1 MSAFKAPPFLY
12 SMFDKLQTSWQDST
26 MPTLNFKQI
35 KATFL
40 LIDMA
45 LTRIQSGKWW
55 VGLVLSGCGY
65 YNDMEHNY
73 VFSGAKEINLTASV
87 EHLRDNR
94 PHMVKTKV
102 CTCV

>member
-1 MSAFKAPPFLY
+1 MNKAASHP
-12 SMFDKLQTSWQDST
+12 
-26 MPTLNFKQI
+26 QI
-35 KATFL
+35 PLLVHCSGGVGRTGTYL

-73 VFSGAKEINLTASV
+73 VFSGAKEINLAASV

-102 CTCV
+102 CTCM